1 MIQNIKIDAIYYLTN
16 SDFEMEFN
24 LCGCCKMRLL
34 NDKAED
40 VSSLIKLLARAVS
53 RSQVILCCGKLFEED
68 GLINVTSK
76 AIKKPLTAID
86 NSVYGI
92 ADNNEIKIPESA
104 VPLVN
109 SDGCFCGCIL
119 ESGPQSIILLTENKS
134 LRKTVMK
141 PLIHPYIEE
150 LSLMLHQ
157 SPKDDNANENEL
169 TEEQAEEGTAL
180 AEEITAEESTE
191 EVPTAAEEITS
202 EETEAPEAS
211 SNDIEVFE
219 EEPEAV
225 QTEAVEEIEETAE
238 ETEAVATEKEEIN
251 ETTAEEVNTEEP
263 SNNETKTENSEAEES
278 TEEDTSD
285 ITEII
290 METKEEIKKE
300 KTNPFEEIS
309 DINNGFGLYLE
320 PERVKFSKKSHY
332 ALDYTPS
339 KLDETFISRGED
351 EEDDYKS
358 SKLSLPI
365 LIIIVI
371 LLIAL
376 AVLAYALIFLPM
388 RSGYTFSEYVRHIFS
403 VSVNNTHFL

>member
-76 AIKKPLTAID
+76 AIKKPLTTID

-92 ADNNEIKIPESA
+92 ADNNEIQIPETA

-119 ESGPQSIILLTENKS
+119 ESGPQSIILLTDNKS

-150 LSLMLHQ
+150 LILILHQ
-157 SPKDDNANENEL
+157 SPKEDNASENEI
-169 TEEQAEEGTAL
+169 TEEQAAEETAL
-180 AEEITAEESTE
+180 AEEITAEEATE
-191 EVPTAAEEITS
+191 ENLTSAEEITL
-202 EETEAPEAS
+202 EETEEPEAS
-211 SNDIEVFE
+211 SNDIEVSE

-238 ETEAVATEKEEIN
+238 KTESVATENEEIN
-251 ETTAEEVNTEEP
+251 EATAEEENIEKP
-263 SNNETKTENSEAEES
+263 SKDEAENSKAAENK
-278 TEEDTSD
+278 EEDTSD

-300 KTNPFEEIS
+300 KSNPFEEIS

-339 KLDETFISRGED
+339 KLDETFISRDED
-351 EEDDYKS
+351 AEFEYKDN
-358 SKLSLPI
+358 KFSLPI
-365 LIIIVI
+365 LIIIVV

-376 AVLAYALIFLPM
+376 AILAYALIFLPM

>member
-76 AIKKPLTAID
+76 AIKKPLTTID

-92 ADNNEIKIPESA
+92 ADNNEIQIPETA

-119 ESGPQSIILLTENKS
+119 ESGPQSIILLTDNKS

-150 LSLMLHQ
+150 LSLILHQ

-169 TEEQAEEGTAL
+169 TEEQAAEETAL
-180 AEEITAEESTE
+180 AEEITAEEATE
-191 EVPTAAEEITS
+191 ENLTSAEEITL
-202 EETEAPEAS
+202 EETEEPEAS
-211 SNDIEVFE
+211 SNDIEVSE

-238 ETEAVATEKEEIN
+238 KTESVATENEEIN
-251 ETTAEEVNTEEP
+251 ETTAEEENIEKP
-263 SNNETKTENSEAEES
+263 SKDEAENSEAAENK
-278 TEEDTSD
+278 EEDTSD

-300 KTNPFEEIS
+300 KSNPFEEIS

-339 KLDETFISRGED
+339 KLDETFISRDED
-351 EEDDYKS
+351 AEFEYKDN
-358 SKLSLPI
+358 KFSLPI
-365 LIIIVI
+365 LIIIVV

-376 AVLAYALIFLPM
+376 AILAYALIFLPM